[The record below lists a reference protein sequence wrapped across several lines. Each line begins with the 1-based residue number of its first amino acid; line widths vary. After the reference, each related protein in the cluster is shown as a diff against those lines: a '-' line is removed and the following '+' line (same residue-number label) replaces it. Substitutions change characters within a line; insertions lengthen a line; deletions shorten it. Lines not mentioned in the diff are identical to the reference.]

1 MEADE
6 RTFGEKVS
14 DAVAKFGG
22 SWWFILSGAMGICL
36 WVTINITQ
44 VFAWIRW
51 DEYPFI
57 LLNLFLSLIAAFQAP
72 FILMAQRR
80 CEIKQDL
87 IYRSLFRE
95 IKELVEADLSLE
107 HEIIEK
113 NKSLEDELIGVRK
126 ELRVVKRML
135 HKVLKNQG
143 A

>member
-1 MEADE
+1 MDS
-6 RTFGEKVS
+6 RTFGERVS
-14 DAVAKFGG
+14 DSVAKFGG
-22 SWWFILSGAMGICL
+22 SWWFISSGAIVIIL
-36 WVTINITQ
+36 WVSINTISLLT
-44 VFAWIRW
+44 FKW

-107 HEIIEK
+107 HEIIDKNENLEAELMAVRQELRTVKNIMRRLLK
-113 NKSLEDELIGVRK
+113 NKEE
-126 ELRVVKRML
+126 
-135 HKVLKNQG
+135 
-143 A
+143 